1 MEALKQ
7 AVGRFDRI
15 PQQLKD
21 RPRWVLWKL
30 ETISGSSKPTKIP
43 KQPSGHNANAT
54 DASTWSTFGEVC
66 AALDKYPDTFSGI
79 GFVFNG
85 DGITGIDYDK
95 CIVEGEISPEVL
107 EAIEEFDSYTEF
119 SPSGT
124 GLHTF
129 VFGQLPEQS
138 NNRRPGLE
146 VYETA
151 RYFTV
156 TGEHFHGSPLTIEA
170 RQEQL
175 EVFVDKHLGRK
186 GQSKVVPLMPT
197 KPANSDRVAEIIEAA
212 AKGKGKKKFTK
223 LFKQGDC
230 SGYPSASEAVQGL
243 LCILRHYTQDPSELD
258 AVFRSSE
265 LYKQHWSHKWDR
277 LAATEIAR
285 VLDGF
290 TPEEEQRSDKRQ
302 QKATFEDVKQLIR
315 DTFPDKPPRTDLFS
329 GKLHVWH
336 KGRWM
341 KVGGEGLFD
350 KLETIMRHSGG
361 FFNHAGLKAAIHTY
375 ADELTPEL
383 LIDIPAWDG
392 RDRVSELADAC
403 NVVNIPKKYFGQ
415 FLKAW
420 GAKMFQRAYD
430 NRKHQNNCIILK
442 GSQGIGKDQFIDA
455 LVGGLDL
462 YAADY
467 SPQKD
472 EVRKTQILSSLLV
485 VKIPEFE
492 RMNKIDPDAI
502 KFDITSNG
510 EVNIDKFGKE
520 TRRFEY
526 RCSWIASANT
536 FDFFR
541 DHTGNRRFWVFV
553 IDGKPGEAIRWGYP
567 DSQSDKIQILAQF
580 RQLAA
585 EGYEVSADAKSS
597 MDGYIARMTPEDPA
611 EVLVCDFDIFVTE
624 KIGELGLRLF
634 DKVNHKGWS
643 DVWMVP
649 NHYLESWGIF
659 DRLARLHGI
668 TPRKIQATLKG
679 RDRDWKTGAK
689 GRGYLALDTAV
700 TLVTDEKED
709 VSLDVSLP
717 NI

>member
-1 MEALKQ
+1 MEAIKL

-30 ETISGSSKPTKIP
+30 ETRGGKPTKVP
-43 KQPSGHNANAT
+43 KQPSGHNASVT
-54 DASTWSTFGEVC
+54 DAGTWSTFDEVC
-66 AALDKYPDTFSGI
+66 AALDKHPDTFSGI
-79 GFVFNG
+79 GFVLNG
-85 DGITGIDYDK
+85 DGIVGIDYDK
-95 CIVEGEISPEVL
+95 CIVDGEISPEVL
-107 EAIEEFDSYTEF
+107 KAIEEFDSFTEV
-119 SPSGT
+119 SPSAT

-129 VFGQLPEQS
+129 VLGQLPEHS
-138 NNRRPGLE
+138 NNRKGKFE
-146 VYETA
+146 VYETG
-151 RYFTV
+151 RFLTV

-175 EVFVDKHLGRK
+175 EVFADKHLGEK
-186 GQSKVVPLMPT
+186 KQSKVVPLVPT
-197 KPANSDRVAEIIEAA
+197 KPANSDRVAEIVEAA
-212 AKGKGKKKFTK
+212 SRGRGEDGKEFAK
-223 LFKQGDC
+223 LFKLGDC
-230 SGYPSASEAVQGL
+230 SGYVSASEAAWKFFH
-243 LCILRHYTQDPSELD
+243 ILKHYTQDPTEFS

-265 LYKQHWSHKWDR
+265 LHKKHWSHKWDR
-277 LAATEIAR
+277 LEADQIAK

-290 TPEEEQRSDKRQ
+290 KKG
-302 QKATFEDVKQLIR
+302 KATFEDVKLLIR

-329 GKLHVWH
+329 GRLSVFH
-336 KGRWM
+336 KGRFV
-341 KVGGEGLFD
+341 KAGATGPFD
-350 KLETIMRHSGG
+350 ILENKMRHSGG
-361 FFNHAGLKAAIHTY
+361 FFSPAGLPAAINAY
-375 ADELTPEL
+375 AEELTPEL
-383 LIDIPAWDG
+383 LIDIPEWDG
-392 RDRVSELADAC
+392 RDRVTELANAC
-403 NVVNIPKKYFGQ
+403 NVTNIPKKYFGL

-430 NRKHQNNCIILK
+430 NRRHQNHCIIIK
-442 GSQGIGKDQFIDA
+442 GGQGIGKDQLIDA
-455 LVGGLDL
+455 LVGGLDM
-462 YAADY
+462 YATDY

-472 EVRKTQILSSLLV
+472 EVRKAQILSSLLV

-510 EVNIDKFGKE
+510 EQAIGKYGRE
-520 TRRFEY
+520 SQRFEY

-567 DSQSDKIQILAQF
+567 DSQSDKLQILAQF

-611 EVLVCDFDIFVTE
+611 EMLVCDFDIAVTE
-624 KIGELGLRLF
+624 SIRNNELRGFEKEHYL
-634 DKVNHKGWS
+634 GWS
-643 DVWMVP
+643 DVWRIP
-649 NHYLESWGIF
+649 NHYLETWNIF
-659 DRLARLHGI
+659 DRLAKLHGI
-668 TPRKIQATLKG
+668 PPKRIQAILKG
-679 RDRDWKTGAK
+679 RDRFWRNGRT
-689 GRGYLALDTAV
+689 RGYLALDTAV
-700 TLVTDEKED
+700 TLVTDERAD
-709 VSLDVSLP
+709 VSPDVSLP

>member
-1 MEALKQ
+1 MEAIKQ
-7 AVGRFDRI
+7 AVGRFEAA
-15 PQQLKD
+15 PQLLRDK
-21 RPRWVLWKL
+21 PRWVLWKL
-30 ETISGSSKPTKIP
+30 ETRGSKPTKIP
-43 KQPSGHNANAT
+43 KQPSGSNASAT
-54 DASTWSTFGEVC
+54 DENTWSTFDEVC
-66 AALDKYPDTFSGI
+66 AALDKNPSSFSGI
-79 GFVFNG
+79 GFVLNG
-85 DGITGIDYDK
+85 DGIVGIDYDK
-95 CIVEGEISPEVL
+95 CVVEGEISAEVL
-107 EAIEEFDSYTEF
+107 EAIEEFHSYTEF
-119 SPSGT
+119 SPSET

-129 VFGQLPEQS
+129 VIGQLPEQS
-138 NNRRPGLE
+138 NNRKGKFE
-146 VYETA
+146 VYETG
-151 RYFTV
+151 RFFTV
-156 TGEHFHGSPLTIEA
+156 TGEHYWPSPLTIEA

-175 EVFVDKHLGRK
+175 EVFAEKHLGTK
-186 GQSKVVPLMPT
+186 GQGKVVPLSPT
-197 KPANSDRVAEIIEAA
+197 KPANSDRVAEIVEAA
-212 AKGKGKKKFTK
+212 ARGIGKKKFAK
-223 LFKQGDC
+223 LFRQGDC

-243 LCILRHYTQDPSELD
+243 LHILKHYTQDPAELD

-277 LAATEIAR
+277 LAPNEIAK

-290 TPEEEQRSDKRQ
+290 TPDEEQQSNKRQ

-336 KGRWM
+336 KGGWM
-341 KVGGEGLFD
+341 KAGGTGPFD
-350 KLETIMRHSGG
+350 RLETEMRHSGG
-361 FFNHAGLKAAIHTY
+361 FFQHAGLSAAINTY
-375 ADELTPEL
+375 ADELTPEF

-403 NVVNIPKKYFGQ
+403 NITNIPKEYFGE

-420 GAKMFQRAYD
+420 GAKMFLRAYD

-442 GSQGIGKDQFIDA
+442 GGQGIGKDQFIDA
-455 LVGGLDL
+455 LVGGLGM
-462 YAADY
+462 YADNY
-467 SPQKD
+467 SPTND
-472 EVRKTQILSSLLV
+472 EVRKAMILSSLLV
-485 VKIPEFE
+485 VKVPEFE
-492 RMNKIDPDAI
+492 RLNKTDPDVL
-502 KFDITSNG
+502 KNDITSDG
-510 EVNIDKFGKE
+510 TSTVGKYGKE
-520 TRRFEY
+520 VGKFEY

-553 IDGKPGEAIRWGYP
+553 IDGKPKTEAIRWGYP
-567 DSQSDKIQILAQF
+567 NSQSDKLQILAQF

-585 EGYEVSADAKSS
+585 EVYEVSADAKSE
-597 MDGYIARMTPEDPA
+597 MDRYIARMTPEDPA